1 MRRAAAVDA
10 NQAEIVKAL
19 RGIGATVS
27 LTHRLGEGFPD
38 ICVGYH
44 GRNILMEIKDGSKP
58 PSARRLTASEAEW
71 HSGWKGQVVIVES
84 VDDALI
90 AIGIKAR
97 ELQNVPI
104 EGVVLPDGRVIRGL

>member
-10 NQAEIVKAL
+10 NQSEIVKAL
-19 RGIGATVS
+19 RGIGATVA
-27 LTHRLGEGFPD
+27 LTHRIGEGFPD
-38 ICVGYH
+38 VCVGWR

-58 PSARRLTASEAEW
+58 PSARKLTSSEAEW

-90 AIGIKAR
+90 VLGIR
-97 ELQNVPI
+97 PRQLIDVPVA
-104 EGVVLPDGRVIRGL
+104 GVVLPDGTVIRDR

>member
-10 NQAEIVKAL
+10 NQSEIVKAL

-58 PSARRLTASEAEW
+58 PSARKLTKPEQAW
-71 HSGWKGQVVIVES
+71 HDAWRGQVVIVES
-84 VDDALI
+84 VDDALV
-90 AIGIKAR
+90 AIGVKAR
-97 ELQNVPI
+97 QLENVRI